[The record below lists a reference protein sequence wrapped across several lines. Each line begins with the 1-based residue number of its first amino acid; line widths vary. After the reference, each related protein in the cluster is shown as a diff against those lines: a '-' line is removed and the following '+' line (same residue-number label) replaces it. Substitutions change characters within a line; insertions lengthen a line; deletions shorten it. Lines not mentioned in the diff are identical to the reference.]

1 MKVLRISL
9 PAVVVC
15 LALALYAEPNDNA
28 RVEVLAKTSKMW
40 DGSPLP
46 DYPKENPEVTI
57 LKVTIPA
64 HTELPMH
71 KHAVINAG
79 YVLSGELTVVSE
91 EGPEMTLKAGD
102 TLVELVD
109 KWHYGKNE
117 GDEDVEIVV
126 FYAGE
131 KDKPI
136 TIKK

>member
-40 DGSPLP
+40 DGSALP